1 MNFLLVK
8 KLYLRCWSRHTVFRG
23 HPDIKLKRR
32 FEANSKFVD
41 LYWVPYSE
49 NRKIICNALY
59 VRVNWPDL
67 YSAIKNEESVVI
79 PRELAEHGH

>member
-1 MNFLLVK
+1 MEFLLVK
-8 KLYLRCWSRHTVFRG
+8 KLYLRCWSRRTVLCG
-23 HPDIKLKRR
+23 HPDVRLKRR
-32 FEANSKFVD
+32 FEENSKFVD